1 MNPKRFNSLCQP
13 TDGFYLPIGLYRGYC
28 YSTKK
33 GISYRRH
40 QEFSTQ
46 EIPITPFIFDIREI
60 RRVDGN
66 LIFNCQLI
74 DVESELTI
82 PLEDVRIKDILI
94 EIRRT
99 ERINNP
105 EHFKNAVTMVLNRL
119 IFEVY
124 KREKEGGVDG
134 S

>member
-1 MNPKRFNSLCQP
+1 M
-13 TDGFYLPIGLYRGYC
+13 TDFYLQIGLYRGYN

-33 GISYRRH
+33 GISYRWRH
-40 QEFSTQ
+40 EFSIL
-46 EIPITPFIFDIREI
+46 EIPVTSFIFDIGGVRV
-60 RRVDGN
+60 VDGN
-66 LIFNCQLI
+66 VIFNCQLI

-82 PLEDVRIKDILI
+82 SLEDVQIGDILA

-105 EHFKNAVTMVLNRL
+105 EHFKNAVTAVLNRL
-119 IFEVY
+119 ISDEL
-124 KREKEGGVDG
+124 KREKVERSGG

>member
-1 MNPKRFNSLCQP
+1 
-13 TDGFYLPIGLYRGYC
+13 
-28 YSTKK
+28 
-33 GISYRRH
+33 
-40 QEFSTQ
+40 
-46 EIPITPFIFDIREI
+46 
-60 RRVDGN
+60 
-66 LIFNCQLI
+66 
-74 DVESELTI
+74 LTI